1 MDGSPPAPQSW
12 GDWGRAWGQE
22 VYQLA
27 ADMGGMGFIGY
38 NHGIILR
45 NCDDRIIRQY
55 NSGKLRVLN
64 PVNFVLE
71 IAGGEQWRA
80 K

>member
-1 MDGSPPAPQSW
+1 MDGSPLAPQSW
-12 GDWGRAWGQE
+12 GDWERACGQK

-45 NCDDRIIRQY
+45 NCDDRIIR
-55 NSGKLRVLN
+55 R
-64 PVNFVLE
+64 
-71 IAGGEQWRA
+71 
-80 K
+80 